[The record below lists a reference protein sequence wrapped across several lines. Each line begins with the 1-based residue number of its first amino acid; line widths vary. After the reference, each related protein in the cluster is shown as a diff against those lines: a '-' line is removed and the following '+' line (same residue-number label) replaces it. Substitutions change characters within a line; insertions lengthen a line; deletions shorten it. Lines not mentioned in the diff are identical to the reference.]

1 MFQVVKFILGIDQD
15 QAGGL
20 GTIHGCG
27 LQIKNLFDCGLDE
40 PKKEEFTVENVKNV
54 QLQKLPIKIRN
65 NVCYH
70 ISLFHCK

>member
-27 LQIKNLFDCGLDE
+27 LQIKNLFDCGLNE
-40 PKKEEFTVENVKNV
+40 PKKEEFTVENVKND
-54 QLQKLPIKIRN
+54 QLQLPIKIRN

-70 ISLFHCK
+70 VSLFHWK